1 MVLNVLFIMFVLT
14 LCLSNSTR
22 MAHPTQDSLY
32 PLLEV
37 EYDDEHRAH
46 VLTNTNAEVSLPPL
60 RPRTDNRV
68 HQWDEHYAS
77 YIRCAG
83 FLELVRVVNYGLSS
97 LDSSLVT
104 IAIDRCECLHCT

>member
-1 MVLNVLFIMFVLT
+1 MFV
-14 LCLSNSTR
+14 NFN
-22 MAHPTQDSLY
+22 QDGPSHAASIV
-32 PLLEV
+32 PLLEL

-83 FLELVRVVNYGLSS
+83 FLELVHVVNYGLPALDPS
-97 LDSSLVT
+97 LLT
-104 IAIDRCECLHCT
+104 IAVDRFESLHSP